1 MTLFPLTGATWRE
14 LSANWNSANCEL
26 KSGNSVRHQSAV
38 ALSPQ
43 SPQSGFG
50 FSPPGLSPLTVR
62 SRTQSTV
69 AIVRSRQSP
78 LFGLSPLEHGP
89 LQSAVRQSPQSAGV
103 RYGRVRCQSA
113 VRQGPQSLQSALELW
128 RCISAAA

>member
-26 KSGNSVRHQSAV
+26 KSGNSVRQQSAV
-38 ALSPQ
+38 AQSPQ
-43 SPQSGFG
+43 SP
-50 FSPPGLSPLTVR
+50 
-62 SRTQSTV
+62 
-69 AIVRSRQSP
+69 
-78 LFGLSPLEHGP
+78 
-89 LQSAVRQSPQSAGV
+89 GV